1 MEETNNNEVNMFT
14 QIQTFLDNV
23 KILHEKEI
31 SWYEEEIKYLNGICN
46 GQTEELQ
53 RAYSLLRE
61 YEDEI
66 RRLKQYQEE

>member
-14 QIQTFLDNV
+14 QIQTLLDNV

-46 GQTEELQ
+46 EQTEELQ